1 MQLGWIDFSKN
12 ERNKVLS
19 VIHQLEEPAAVDE
32 LGLGAIRDG
41 FADYFFPGTSTVQT
55 RAKYFL
61 IVPYILKEAGSG
73 EYGSDLNTILKKID
87 NEERGCRDI
96 LIRTSS
102 NGIIGGT
109 IPNSWVLRTP
119 LDIYW
124 NGIKRLGIFKEDLSV
139 KEYLLQS
146 MLQRSN
152 KNKRGYGN
160 RESTEEH
167 NRDDYD
173 AGDLTTFQFWSLGNT
188 YQRNWRNGLTI
199 ELLPQE
205 ASFLRNQVIVNQR
218 NTLFAYVLKNNIS
231 LEKYESF
238 GAFTADLDGSIGEEL
253 QNMIKLANDFNNL
266 ASLITTR
273 YNLIVSCGRNQR
285 AIDRWD
291 KFSKDLERRSSVN
304 LLEIYHRLG
313 IRSSG
318 TKTFLLKIQ
327 DAFNKGNIDKADEM
341 IIARESNIKRPS
353 RAKTNHAGEYPEQQW
368 IGAFTYDYR
377 FTPTKRIVADIM
389 NAEVLSDV

>member
-1 MQLGWIDFSKN
+1 M
-12 ERNKVLS
+12 
-19 VIHQLEEPAAVDE
+19 
-32 LGLGAIRDG
+32 
-41 FADYFFPGTSTVQT
+41 
-55 RAKYFL
+55 
-61 IVPYILKEAGSG
+61 PYILKEAGSG

-87 NEERGCRDI
+87 NEERGCRDV

-218 NTLFAYVLKNNIS
+218 NTLFAYVL
-231 LEKYESF
+231 
-238 GAFTADLDGSIGEEL
+238 
-253 QNMIKLANDFNNL
+253 
-266 ASLITTR
+266 
-273 YNLIVSCGRNQR
+273 
-285 AIDRWD
+285 
-291 KFSKDLERRSSVN
+291 
-304 LLEIYHRLG
+304 
-313 IRSSG
+313 
-318 TKTFLLKIQ
+318 
-327 DAFNKGNIDKADEM
+327 GN
-341 IIARESNIKRPS
+341 
-353 RAKTNHAGEYPEQQW
+353 
-368 IGAFTYDYR
+368 R
-377 FTPTKRIVADIM
+377 FMV
-389 NAEVLSDV
+389 